1 MASPQG
7 LAPATRTLLTLA
19 AFVVTLAGVHA
30 AGGFL
35 APIILAVVLVII
47 CHPLRIPLERRGWKP
62 WMATTAVIVCVY
74 LILAILVAMLVFAG
88 IRFADLVQSYSDELQ
103 ASLKEL
109 TTWLA
114 SIGVD
119 QDTASSITSGINPSQ
134 VIGAAQSVG
143 SAVLGIAGS
152 FFFVL
157 AYVIFMGVDAAR
169 YDRGRSA
176 FMATKSDILERATI
190 FNRGV
195 RSYFVVS
202 ATFGAIVAVI
212 DGFALYLLGVPAAVV
227 WAILAFV
234 TNFIP
239 NIGFIIGLIPPMVL
253 GFVVGGW
260 QLALAVLVVY
270 CVVNVTLQVM
280 VQPRFVSDAVN
291 ITLTLSFVSVVFWT
305 FIIGPLGA
313 ILAVPM
319 TLLTRALLLQKN
331 ASNGFFF
338 WISGETG
345 AKEPTSPDDA
355 VPEDAAP
362 RRRRR
367 PASPPALRPSAS
379 GTPRSG
385 RTRPPRPSR
394 RRSRGPRPTGSRS
407 GRPSS
412 ACPRRRPRT

>member
-1 MASPQG
+1 MASPLG

-19 AFVVTLAGVHA
+19 AFVVTLAGLHA

-35 APIILAVVLVII
+35 APIMLAVVLVII
-47 CHPLRIPLERRGWKP
+47 CHPIRIPLERRGWKP
-62 WMATTAVIVCVY
+62 WMATTAVIVSVY

-88 IRFADLVQSYSDELQ
+88 IRFADLVQDYTDELQ
-103 ASLKEL
+103 SSLTDL

-119 QDTASSITSGINPSQ
+119 QDTASSITSEINPSQ
-134 VIGAAQSVG
+134 VIGAAGSVA
-143 SAVLGIAGS
+143 STVLSIAGS

-169 YDRGRSA
+169 YDRGRPV
-176 FMATKSDILERATI
+176 FLPTKSDVLDRATI

-202 ATFGAIVAVI
+202 ATFGGIVAVI
-212 DGFALYLLGVPAAVV
+212 DGLALFWLGIPAAVV

-239 NIGFIIGLIPPMVL
+239 NIGFVIGLIPPLIL
-253 GFVVGGW
+253 GFVTGGW
-260 QLALAVLVVY
+260 QLALAVLVIY
-270 CVVNVTLQVM
+270 CLVNVTLQVM

-331 ASNGFFF
+331 SSNAFFF
-338 WISGETG
+338 WLSGETG
-345 AKEPTSPDDA
+345 PKEPVTPDDA
-355 VPEDAAP
+355 VPEEP
-362 RRRRR
+362 REPEVDPVSDER
-367 PASPPALRPSAS
+367 PPAAAEA
-379 GTPRSG
+379 T
-385 RTRPPRPSR
+385 
-394 RRSRGPRPTGSRS
+394 
-407 GRPSS
+407 
-412 ACPRRRPRT
+412 A

>member
-19 AFVVTLAGVHA
+19 AFVVTLAGLHA
-30 AGGFL
+30 AGGFF
-35 APIILAVVLVII
+35 APIMLAVVLVII

-62 WMATTAVIVCVY
+62 WMATTAVIVTVY

-88 IRFADLVQSYSDELQ
+88 IRFTDLVRSYSDELQ
-103 ASLKEL
+103 QSLADV
-109 TTWLA
+109 TTWLG
-114 SIGVD
+114 SLGVD
-119 QDTASSITSGINPSQ
+119 QSTASSITSEINPSQ
-134 VIGAAQSVG
+134 VVNAATSVA
-143 SAVLGIAGS
+143 STVLSIAGS

-169 YDRGRSA
+169 YDRGRPA
-176 FMATKSDILERATI
+176 FLPTKSDVFERATI

-212 DGFALYLLGVPAAVV
+212 DGIALYLLGVPAAVV

-239 NIGFIIGLIPPMVL
+239 NIGFIIGLIPPML
-253 GFVVGGW
+253 LAFVVGGW
-260 QLALAVLVVY
+260 ELALWVLVVY
-270 CVVNVTLQVM
+270 CLVNVTLQVM

-319 TLLTRALLLQKN
+319 TLLTRAMLLQKN
-331 ASNGFFF
+331 GSNAFYF

-345 AKEPTSPDDA
+345 AEEPTSPDDA
-355 VPEDAAP
+355 VPADPHPEIEAP
-362 RRRRR
+362 DER
-367 PASPPALRPSAS
+367 PPAIADA
-379 GTPRSG
+379 T
-385 RTRPPRPSR
+385 
-394 RRSRGPRPTGSRS
+394 
-407 GRPSS
+407 
-412 ACPRRRPRT
+412 A

>member
-1 MASPQG
+1 MASPLG
-7 LAPATRTLLTLA
+7 LAPATRTLITLA
-19 AFVVTLAGVHA
+19 AFVVTLAGLHA

-35 APIILAVVLVII
+35 APIILAAVLVII
-47 CHPLRIPLERRGWKP
+47 CHPIRIPLERRGWKP
-62 WMATTAVIVCVY
+62 WMATTAVIVLVY
-74 LILAILVAMLVFAG
+74 LILAVLVAMLVFAG
-88 IRFADLVQSYSDELQ
+88 IRFADLIGDYKDDLQ
-103 ASLKEL
+103 KSLADV

-119 QDTASSITSGINPSQ
+119 EDTASSITKEINPTQ
-134 VIGAAQSVG
+134 VVNAAASVA
-143 SAVLGIAGS
+143 STALSIAGS

-169 YDRGRSA
+169 YDRGRPA
-176 FMATKSDILERATI
+176 FTPTKSDILERATI

-212 DGFALYLLGVPAAVV
+212 DGVALYLLGVPAAVV

-239 NIGFIIGLIPPMVL
+239 NIGFVIGLIPPML
-253 GFVVGGW
+253 LAFVVGGW

-270 CVVNVTLQVM
+270 CLVNVTLQVM

-319 TLLTRALLLQKN
+319 TLLTRAMLLQKTGSN
-331 ASNGFFF
+331 AFYF

-345 AKEPTSPDDA
+345 PKELASPDDA
-355 VPEDAAP
+355 VPDPVPEIAGPED
-362 RRRRR
+362 
-367 PASPPALRPSAS
+367 RPSAAAEA
-379 GTPRSG
+379 T
-385 RTRPPRPSR
+385 
-394 RRSRGPRPTGSRS
+394 
-407 GRPSS
+407 
-412 ACPRRRPRT
+412 A

>member
-7 LAPATRTLLTLA
+7 FAPATRTLVTLA
-19 AFVVTLAGVHA
+19 AFVITLAGLRA
-30 AGGFL
+30 AGGFF
-35 APIILAVVLVII
+35 APIMLAVVLIII
-47 CHPLRIPLERRGWKP
+47 CHPIRLPLERRGWKP
-62 WMATTAVIVCVY
+62 WMATTAVIVLVY

-88 IRFADLVQSYSDELQ
+88 IRFADLISGYSTELQ
-103 ASLKEL
+103 NALGDVTS
-109 TTWLA
+109 WLA

-119 QDTASSITSGINPSQ
+119 QSTADQITDGINPAQ
-134 VIGAAQSVG
+134 VVNAATSIA
-143 SAVLGIAGS
+143 SAVISIAGS
-152 FFFVL
+152 FFVVL

-169 YDRGRSA
+169 YDRGRPA
-176 FMATKSDILERATI
+176 FIPTKSDVLERATI

-212 DGFALYLLGVPAAVV
+212 DGLALYWLGVPAPVV

-239 NIGFIIGLIPPMVL
+239 NIGFVIGLIPPML
-253 GFVVGGW
+253 LAFVVGGW
-260 QLALAVLVVY
+260 QLALWVLVVY
-270 CVVNVTLQVM
+270 CLVNVTLQVM

-319 TLLTRALLLQKN
+319 TLLTRAMLLQKTGSN
-331 ASNGFFF
+331 AFYF

-345 AKEPTSPDDA
+345 PKELANPDDA
-355 VPEDAAP
+355 VPEDPVAADP
-362 RRRRR
+362 DD
-367 PASPPALRPSAS
+367 RPSAAAEA
-379 GTPRSG
+379 T
-385 RTRPPRPSR
+385 
-394 RRSRGPRPTGSRS
+394 
-407 GRPSS
+407 
-412 ACPRRRPRT
+412 A

>member
-19 AFVVTLAGVHA
+19 AFVVTLAGLHA
-30 AGGFL
+30 AGGFF
-35 APIILAVVLVII
+35 APIMLAVVLIII

-62 WMATTAVIVCVY
+62 WMATTAVIVAVY

-88 IRFADLVQSYSDELQ
+88 IRFADLITDYTDELQ
-103 ASLKEL
+103 QSLGDV

-119 QDTASSITSGINPSQ
+119 QDTANQIADGINPSQ
-134 VIGAAQSVG
+134 VVGAATSVA
-143 SAVLGIAGS
+143 STVLSIAGS

-169 YDRGRSA
+169 YDRGRPA
-176 FMATKSDILERATI
+176 FLPTRSDVLERATI

-212 DGFALYLLGVPAAVV
+212 DGLALYWLGVPAAVV

-239 NIGFIIGLIPPMVL
+239 NIGFVIGLIPPML
-253 GFVVGGW
+253 LAFVVGGW

-270 CVVNVTLQVM
+270 CLVNVTLQVM

-319 TLLTRALLLQKN
+319 TLLTRAMLLPKN
-331 ASNGFFF
+331 SSSAFFF

-345 AKEPTSPDDA
+345 PNEPESPDDA
-355 VPEDAAP
+355 VPDDPHPEEPVTPDD
-362 RRRRR
+362 R
-367 PASPPALRPSAS
+367 PPAAVEA
-379 GTPRSG
+379 T
-385 RTRPPRPSR
+385 
-394 RRSRGPRPTGSRS
+394 
-407 GRPSS
+407 
-412 ACPRRRPRT
+412 A

>member
-19 AFVVTLAGVHA
+19 ALVVTLAGLHA

-35 APIILAVVLVII
+35 APIMLAVVLVII
-47 CHPLRIPLERRGWKP
+47 CHPLRLPLERRGWKP
-62 WMATTAVIVCVY
+62 WMATTAVIITVY

-88 IRFADLVQSYSDELQ
+88 IRFADLIGDYSDELQ
-103 ASLKEL
+103 KSLGDV

-114 SIGVD
+114 SLGVNE
-119 QDTASSITSGINPSQ
+119 DTATSITSEINPSQ
-134 VIGAAQSVG
+134 VVDAATSVA
-143 SAVLGIAGS
+143 STVLSVAGS

-169 YDRGRSA
+169 YDRGRPV
-176 FMATKSDILERATI
+176 FLPTKSDILERATI

-202 ATFGAIVAVI
+202 ATFGGIVAVI
-212 DGFALYLLGVPAAVV
+212 DGLALYWLGVPAAVV

-239 NIGFIIGLIPPMVL
+239 NIGFVIGLIPPML
-253 GFVVGGW
+253 LAFVVGGW

-270 CVVNVTLQVM
+270 CLVNVTLQVM

-319 TLLTRALLLQKN
+319 TLLTRALLLQKTGAN
-331 ASNGFFF
+331 AFYF

-345 AKEPTSPDDA
+345 PKEPASPDDA
-355 VPEDAAP
+355 VPDDP
-362 RRRRR
+362 V
-367 PASPPALRPSAS
+367 
-379 GTPRSG
+379 TDD
-385 RTRPPRPSR
+385 RPPEVAEAP
-394 RRSRGPRPTGSRS
+394 
-407 GRPSS
+407 
-412 ACPRRRPRT
+412 A